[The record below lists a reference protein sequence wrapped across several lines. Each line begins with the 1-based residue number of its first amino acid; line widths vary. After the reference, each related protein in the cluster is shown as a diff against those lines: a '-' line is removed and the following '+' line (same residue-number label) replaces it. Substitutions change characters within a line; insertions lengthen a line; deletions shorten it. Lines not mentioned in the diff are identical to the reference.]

1 MRRKQVRGKGR
12 KETGE
17 REGEQKKQREITR
30 LTG

>member
-1 MRRKQVRGKGR
+1 MRRKQLREKGR

-17 REGEQKKQREITR
+17 REDERKKQREITR